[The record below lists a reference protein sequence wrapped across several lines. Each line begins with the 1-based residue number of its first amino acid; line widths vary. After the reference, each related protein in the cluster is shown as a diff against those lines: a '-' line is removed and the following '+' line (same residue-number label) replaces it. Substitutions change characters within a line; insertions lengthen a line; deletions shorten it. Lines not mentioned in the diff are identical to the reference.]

1 METNE
6 LTVSLLQEIRDKL
19 RDLRESLGTRIEGLG
34 TSLGARIDATDVEL
48 RTTRE
53 ELRAE
58 IQAIHQHLAE
68 HDFRYTTQLH
78 ELIRIARHIS
88 GKLDRR

>member
-1 METNE
+1 MEANQ
-6 LTVSLLQEIRDKL
+6 LTVSFLQEIRDKL
-19 RDLRESLGTRIEGLG
+19 RDMRESLGSRIEGLG
-34 TSLGARIDATDVEL
+34 ATHVEL

-58 IQAIHQHLAE
+58 IEAIHQHLAE

-78 ELIRIARHIS
+78 ELIGIARHIG
-88 GKLDRR
+88 GKLDRG